1 MKIGAERAAARW
13 FAVHTNARA
22 EWMAHRRLEEHG
34 YETLYLHFLGI
45 VRHARRQIAV
55 LKPYF
60 PRYLFVA
67 IKPGQS
73 FGPVNRTIGVA
84 SIVHRGDE
92 PLWIP
97 DPVIAELRSRGNA
110 AGLIGP
116 EEVRKRAL
124 LKRGSEVRILQG
136 PLEGFLATVAL
147 DDGAQ
152 IKVWLSLFGRHTTAR
167 LPSQGVELLHPNG
180 GA

>member
-1 MKIGAERAAARW
+1 MKIGAERATARW

-22 EWMAHRRLEEHG
+22 EWMAHCRLREQG
-34 YETLYLHFLGI
+34 YDSLYLHFLGI

-60 PRYLFVA
+60 PRYLFVG
-67 IKPGQS
+67 IGPGQS

-84 SIVHRGDE
+84 SIVQSGDE
-92 PLWIP
+92 PLEIP
-97 DPVIAELRSRGNA
+97 EPVIADLRSRGNA

-116 EEVRKRAL
+116 EEVGKRAL
-124 LKRGSEVRILQG
+124 LKCGSQVRIVQG

-167 LPSQGVELLHPNG
+167 LPSKGVELLHPNC

>member
-1 MKIGAERAAARW
+1 MKIETGQAPVRW

-22 EWMAHRRLEEHG
+22 EWMAHCRLKEQG
-34 YETLYLHFLGI
+34 YDSLYLHFLGL

-67 IKPGQS
+67 IGSGQS

-84 SIVHRGDE
+84 SIVHHRDE
-92 PLWIP
+92 PLEIP
-97 DPVIAELRSRGNA
+97 EPVIAELRSRGNA
-110 AGLIGP
+110 AGLIAL
-116 EEVRKRAL
+116 EEVGKRAFL
-124 LKRGSEVRILQG
+124 TRGSQVRILQG
-136 PLEGFLATVAL
+136 PLEGFLATVAV

-152 IKVWLSLFGRHTTAR
+152 IKVWLPLFRRHTIAR
-167 LPSQGVELLHPNG
+167 MLSQGVELLHPSC

>member
-1 MKIGAERAAARW
+1 
-13 FAVHTNARA
+13 
-22 EWMAHRRLEEHG
+22 MAHCQLKELG
-34 YETLYLHFLGI
+34 YESLYLHFLGL

-60 PRYLFVA
+60 PRYLF
-67 IKPGQS
+67 IGIEPGQS
-73 FGPVNRTIGVA
+73 LGPVTRTIGVA
-84 SIVHRGDE
+84 SIVHSGDE
-92 PLWIP
+92 PLEIP
-97 DPVIAELRSRGNA
+97 EAVIAELRSRGNA

-116 EEVRKRAL
+116 EKVRKRAVL
-124 LKRGSEVRILQG
+124 ARGSQVRILQG

-167 LPSQGVELLHPNG
+167 LLSQGVELLHPNC

>member
-1 MKIGAERAAARW
+1 MKIETGQATVGW

-22 EWMAHRRLEEHG
+22 EWMAHCRLKEQG
-34 YETLYLHFLGI
+34 YDSLYLHFLGL

-67 IKPGQS
+67 IGPGQS

-116 EEVRKRAL
+116 EEIRKRAL
-124 LKRGSEVRILQG
+124 LKRGSQVRILQG
-136 PLEGFLATVAL
+136 PLEGFLATVAF

-152 IKVWLSLFGRHTTAR
+152 IKVWLSLFGRHTPAR
-167 LPSQGVELLHPNG
+167 LPSQGVELLHPNC